1 MGGKNSKLEVFT
13 RTTTIRR
20 SQSHTFHKIDKKL
33 AKVTKQIDKFNGKV
47 DDPNYMKIKTAITGI
62 IDDLEKISSVVKDKY
77 KNMYQGILSK
87 CNDEMEKLE
96 DKVKAMEHSTSPRPQ
111 SPLSAVSSVGTASV
125 TESATPIES
134 PMSQR
139 SNRSVEL
146 KLVKLAL
153 ENDAKGKRTARY
165 KKKNKS
171 VDEEPSSSTP
181 EPENSFQISQSDAVE
196 RIDKM
201 RKQIESLNEEVHIYK
216 QIGDKNLYLYIK
228 DNLSQILAKLDNMEN
243 YGNIQIKH
251 ERKLAL
257 QRAQECLKYLNDDS
271 GTKKLPQKITVEM
284 HENSAVGSVELEEEH
299 EDINLSSRSVTY
311 ARPITLDLNAN
322 DQLKEELHKII
333 HKRIAD
339 ATEDT
344 DAAKPRS
351 GSPKNV
357 GEEFYNTES
366 EEDFDF
372 VNDDVEEEGG
382 KKLPPVLVTSF

>member
-1 MGGKNSKLEVFT
+1 MGGKSSKLDVFT
-13 RTTTIRR
+13 RTTPTRK
-20 SQSHTFHKIDKKL
+20 SQSHKFHKIDKKL
-33 AKVTKQIDKFNGKV
+33 VKVTKQIDKFNGKIN
-47 DDPNYMKIKTAITGI
+47 DANYMKIKAALTDI

-77 KNMYQGILSK
+77 KNMYQDILTK
-87 CNDEMEKLE
+87 CNDEMEKLD
-96 DKVKAMEHSTSPRPQ
+96 DKVKALEHSTSSRPQ
-111 SPLSAVSSVGTASV
+111 SPLSDGSSVGTPSV
-125 TESATPIES
+125 TESGTPIES

-139 SNRSVEL
+139 STRSVEL

-153 ENDAKGKRTARY
+153 ENDAKERRTARD
-165 KKKNKS
+165 KKRNKS
-171 VDEEPSSSTP
+171 IDEEASASTP
-181 EPENSFQISQSDAVE
+181 EPENSFQRSQSDAVE

-201 RKQIESLNEEVHIYK
+201 RKQIENLNEEIHIYK
-216 QIGDKNLYLYIK
+216 EIGDRDLYVYIK
-228 DNLSQILAKLDNMEN
+228 DNLSQIIAKLDNMEN

-271 GTKKLPQKITVEM
+271 GTKKKITVEM
-284 HENSAVGSVELEEEH
+284 HENSTVGSIELEEVPK
-299 EDINLSSRSVTY
+299 DINLSSKSITY
-311 ARPITLDLNAN
+311 TRPITLDLNEN

-333 HKRIAD
+333 HKRMAD

-344 DAAKPRS
+344 DAEKLKS
-351 GSPKNV
+351 SSSKNI